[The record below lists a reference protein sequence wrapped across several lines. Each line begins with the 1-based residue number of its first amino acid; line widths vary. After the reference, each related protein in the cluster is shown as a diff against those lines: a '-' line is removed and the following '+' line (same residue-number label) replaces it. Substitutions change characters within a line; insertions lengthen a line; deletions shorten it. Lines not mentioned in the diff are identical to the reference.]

1 MAHVFRR
8 QFNEFGKAEYERLAS
23 ISASHIYNLRRSRTY
38 TSKRTTPDRTR
49 PVANQIGE
57 RRAPDPNGEPG
68 YLRVDTVHQGDLNK
82 VKGVY
87 MINLVDTVTQFEF
100 VGSVPAI
107 SENHM
112 IPVLEDLIE
121 LFPFVIKGFH
131 SDNGSEFINRRVA
144 AMLTRLDA
152 EFTKSRPRHSNDNGL
167 VESKNGSVVR
177 AHLGHEHI
185 PAGRAGLV
193 HEFTRDVLSPFP
205 IFHRPCLFPEPRT
218 DARGKTRRHYPA
230 SLVAT
235 PYEALKRLPG
245 AARFLKPGVTFEQL
259 DAEAR
264 AETDIEAAGRVAR
277 ERAALFRKLF
287 SGRAA

>member
-1 MAHVFRR
+1 M
-8 QFNEFGKAEYERLAS
+8 
-23 ISASHIYNLRRSRTY
+23 Y
-38 TSKRTTPDRTR
+38 T
-49 PVANQIGE
+49 V
-57 RRAPDPNGEPG
+57 
-68 YLRVDTVHQGDLNK
+68 
-82 VKGVY
+82 
-87 MINLVDTVTQFEF
+87 NLVDAVTQFEF
-100 VGSVPAI
+100 VGAVPAI

-112 IPVLEDLIE
+112 IPVLEDLIA
-121 LFPFVIKGFH
+121 LFPFVINGFH
-131 SDNGSEFINRRVA
+131 TDNGSEYINHRVA
-144 AMLTRLDA
+144 AMLTKLDA

-193 HEFTRDVLSPFP
+193 HEFTRDVLSPFLN
-205 IFHRPCLFPEPRT
+205 FHRPCLFPEPRT

-235 PYEALKRLPG
+235 PYAALKRIPG
-245 AARFLKPGVTFEQL
+245 AERFLKPGVRFERL

-287 SGRAA
+287 SGRVA